1 MANKRQFTAAQFIK
15 AIPGTGGIISALAE
29 KVGCGW
35 HTAKRYIDDYVTVA
49 EAWEAERN
57 RITDKA
63 KHNIIKAINGGD
75 TQMSKWWLQV
85 IDPEFMPK
93 QRSEVNGDH
102 KVIFEVVRDRDPL
115 QD

>member
-15 AIPGTGGIISALAE
+15 AIPGTGGIVTALAE
-29 KVGCGW
+29 RVGCGW
-35 HTAKRYIDDYVTVA
+35 HTAKRYIEDYVTVA

-75 TQMSKWWLQV
+75 LQNSKWWLQV
-85 IDPEFMPK
+85 MDAEFIPK
-93 QRSEVNGDH
+93 QETKHSGSVDLLIVNWD
-102 KVIFEVVRDRDPL
+102 DDA
-115 QD
+115 DDSD